1 MNQFILSFDLR
12 WYGNRLSPEPACR
25 CFPLSLR
32 CCRNLH
38 YLDFCTI
45 ATREVKGQLQ
55 SCGISTWYLGYK
67 STQVNF
73 CPNSVSSSCQV
84 YWAVLCMYDAFHLHN
99 SNKEFWASVLLMLD
113 STRWR
118 EPFGGESL
126 SIGSTL
132 DLRIETWSE
141 ILLNMVIRLSKAKQ
155 SAFLL
160 SQIVCRWLNNWPQ
173 SGHSHALTIPAL
185 TLKLWTGT
193 TAITVAVGNTS
204 FFSFARE
211 NQFHP
216 VQTWQAKAMLAGMM
230 ISFFLWPLVRYSGAL
245 TQGLTSSWPL
255 VASEPRWRDSLHWK
269 LDASLT
275 N

>member
-1 MNQFILSFDLR
+1 MVWWGKDEPIYPFVWFTLIWQPAKSRTGMPLFPTLAALLSQSA
-12 WYGNRLSPEPACR
+12 LSG
-25 CFPLSLR
+25 L
-32 CCRNLH
+32 LH
-38 YLDFCTI
+38 HCYK
-45 ATREVKGQLQ
+45 EVKGQLQ

-73 CPNSVSSSCQV
+73 CPTSVSSSCQV
-84 YWAVLCMYDAFHLHN
+84 YWAVFACTTHSTFTIRIKN
-99 SNKEFWASVLLMLD
+99 SEQVCCSCWIRQGGVS
-113 STRWR
+113 
-118 EPFGGESL
+118 PFGGESL

-173 SGHSHALTIPAL
+173 SGHSHALTIPAW

-211 NQFHP
+211 NSFTPCRHDRQRH
-216 VQTWQAKAMLAGMM
+216 ACRYDD
-230 ISFFLWPLVRYSGAL
+230 FFLFMAVGE
-245 TQGLTSSWPL
+245 
-255 VASEPRWRDSLHWK
+255 V
-269 LDASLT
+269 
-275 N
+275 

>member
-1 MNQFILSFDLR
+1 MVWWGKDEPIYPFVWFTLIWQPAKSRTGMPLFPTLAALLSQSA
-12 WYGNRLSPEPACR
+12 LSG
-25 CFPLSLR
+25 L
-32 CCRNLH
+32 LH
-38 YLDFCTI
+38 HCYK
-45 ATREVKGQLQ
+45 EVKGQLQ

-73 CPNSVSSSCQV
+73 CPTSVSSSCQV
-84 YWAVLCMYDAFHLHN
+84 YWAVFCMYDAFHLHN

-173 SGHSHALTIPAL
+173 SGHSHALTIPAW

-211 NQFHP
+211 N
-216 VQTWQAKAMLAGMM
+216 
-230 ISFFLWPLVRYSGAL
+230 SFTPCRHDRQRPCLQVWWFLSFYG
-245 TQGLTSSWPL
+245 
-255 VASEPRWRDSLHWK
+255 RWWGIVVH
-269 LDASLT
+269 
-275 N
+275 